1 VCRHRACT
9 NDQRRSPP
17 IALLKAWL
25 ARALPGPGITSAK
38 CSLGPTAPTE
48 SLRLLFRFRQAASQ
62 PIFPASLRRHGSL
75 DPDQPSRQLDQF
87 ILCRP
92 CGKTP
97 FGQRGQLFS
106 RALPSGYPG
115 DHGVPKPALEG
126 EAVSAPRQFP
136 SKLRTSCANE
146 YSFQPHS
153 PATALLRG

>member
-1 VCRHRACT
+1 MCRHRACT

-75 DPDQPSRQLDQF
+75 DPDQPSRQLDQL

-97 FGQRGQLFS
+97 FDQRGQLFS
-106 RALPSGYPG
+106 RALPSGYLVTMGCP
-115 DHGVPKPALEG
+115 LEG
-126 EAVSAPRQFP
+126 EAVSAPGQFP

-146 YSFQPHS
+146 CSFQPHS